1 MHLAYLDDSQFE
13 SSLAMFG
20 AVIMPHGAFGF
31 AERVHSIAIEQ
42 LFTLDDIENFQE
54 FHARDLFLGEGTF
67 KGAPEDR
74 RFDAITVLLQA
85 MTHYDMPFIFSA
97 LDVNKLQKKEISRSL
112 FETAPPSVAAFKM
125 CLLGIESWA
134 QNQHEQRDPKV
145 RRIDYNDQYMVIV
158 DETKD
163 QELKKRLRN
172 SYRLLREPR
181 PYIGPNKNRL
191 WHAHDAMFFCDS
203 RDSIGIQIA
212 DLCTY
217 FMQRHLSKRNP
228 EHKDESEGFYQMF
241 SHLIQ
246 CAKPEPE
253 WSQYSD
259 VFLSHV

>member
-1 MHLAYLDDSQFE
+1 MIHS
-13 SSLAMFG
+13 SSLRSLCSGLSSCLMG
-20 AVIMPHGAFGF
+20 RWF

-54 FHARDLFLGEGTF
+54 FHARDLFLGEGTLRVP
-67 KGAPEDR
+67 GGQT
-74 RFDAITVLLQA
+74 IYVLTVLLQA

-163 QELKKRLRN
+163 QELKKRFATAIDFYASLALILAQTRIACGTRMMLCSFAILEIQSAFRLRTCVPI
-172 SYRLLREPR
+172 S
-181 PYIGPNKNRL
+181 
-191 WHAHDAMFFCDS
+191 C
-203 RDSIGIQIA
+203 RDTCRRGTLNIK
-212 DLCTY
+212 TN
-217 FMQRHLSKRNP
+217 QRASTRC
-228 EHKDESEGFYQMF
+228 FRT
-241 SHLIQ
+241 
-246 CAKPEPE
+246 
-253 WSQYSD
+253 
-259 VFLSHV
+259 